1 MIFEGRCTDFHRK
14 YSESELETLRKM
26 STRQLL
32 KERNSLYY
40 VSEFCADCHC
50 QDDECTECIRNQDYN
65 MEQVKALLATR
76 EHVPNKQES
85 KALRKQR
92 IKEGR

>member
-1 MIFEGRCTDFHRK
+1 MRWTTVEEGG
-14 YSESELETLRKM
+14 EG
-26 STRQLL
+26 
-32 KERNSLYY
+32 
-40 VSEFCADCHC
+40 
-50 QDDECTECIRNQDYN
+50 DYN

-76 EHVPNKQES
+76 EHIPNKKES